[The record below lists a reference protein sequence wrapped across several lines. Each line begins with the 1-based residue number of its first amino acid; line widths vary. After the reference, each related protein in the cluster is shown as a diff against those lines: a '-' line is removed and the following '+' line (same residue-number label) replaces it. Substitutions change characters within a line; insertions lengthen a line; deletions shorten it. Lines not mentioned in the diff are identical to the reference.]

1 MAEAAGDFYQ
11 RLGLLPGASD
21 EDIRR
26 AWKRLAKEWHPD
38 RNPNDPQAE
47 DRFKALHEAYRVLGD
62 PAQRAAYDA
71 RLAGPADRPRAGGAP
86 RPGPSRPRPA
96 AREGGPRPQRDSTEG
111 PRPEAPRPQAGQDL
125 RRHLPLPLERFEGG
139 GSFRVELG
147 SQPPLDLKLPLRII
161 PGDELVLP
169 GMGLPGRHGGPAGR
183 LILVLHAQLP
193 AGLRLEGSD
202 LHLTVEVDALLLMTG
217 GSYSLR
223 TPKGRNLDLNL
234 PAGSQQGQRI
244 RLKGQGL
251 PAAQGMGDLV
261 LELGARIRPVTGF
274 RARRLAEK
282 LRRLLEEGDSD

>member
-1 MAEAAGDFYQ
+1 
-11 RLGLLPGASD
+11 
-21 EDIRR
+21 
-26 AWKRLAKEWHPD
+26 
-38 RNPNDPQAE
+38 
-47 DRFKALHEAYRVLGD
+47 
-62 PAQRAAYDA
+62 
-71 RLAGPADRPRAGGAP
+71 
-86 RPGPSRPRPA
+86 
-96 AREGGPRPQRDSTEG
+96 
-111 PRPEAPRPQAGQDL
+111 
-125 RRHLPLPLERFEGG
+125 
-139 GSFRVELG
+139 
-147 SQPPLDLKLPLRII
+147 
-161 PGDELVLP
+161 
-169 GMGLPGRHGGPAGR
+169 MGLPGRHGGPAGR

-193 AGLRLEGSD
+193 AGLRMEGSD

-274 RARRLAEK
+274 RARRMAEK